1 MSLGTTSVQRPVLA
15 IVASLFIVIVG
26 GLAYLGLPISEYPD
40 VVPPTIVVST
50 TYPGASAQTVA
61 DTVATPI
68 EQEVNGVER
77 MLYMYSQATS
87 SGDLSLTITF
97 KPGTDLDKAQV
108 LVQNRVA
115 VALSRLP
122 EPVQHNG
129 VTTKKSSPTIL
140 CGILLF
146 SPDGS
151 RSPLFVSNF
160 ASGRVADVLKRL
172 EGIGDVY
179 ILGSREYSMRVWID
193 PERAANYGLT
203 AEDLVSAIRSQN
215 IQVAGGV
222 AGEPPIS
229 GSSFQ
234 PNLIFDGRLKEPGQF
249 DDIIVKAA
257 EDGRLV
263 RLRDVARVEIGALAY
278 NTTGFVLKRPAVA
291 LELLQRPGTNAIAT
305 VQQALKTMARMKR
318 TEFPSGVDYTAV
330 YNPTGYIIESI
341 KELVKTSYQAIILVV
356 LVILVFLRG
365 WRPSL
370 IAILA
375 MPVSLVGTFAVMS
388 VLDLSI
394 NYLTMFGLV
403 LAVGIVVDDAIVVV
417 ENTARHIEAGKT
429 PKEAAMLTMQE
440 VGGALFGIALTLCAV
455 FVPTAFVPGL
465 SGEFFRHFGITI
477 AAATAISCF
486 CSLTL
491 SPALAYLILR
501 QPTSVE
507 EAQRG
512 RMGWLRCF
520 FVRIGNR
527 FEAGFRRLSDFY
539 GHMVSKLIRIT
550 PTMLGIYGLLIAAT
564 LFMLITT
571 QKGFIPAQ
579 DRGYLI
585 VVIQLP
591 GGASFERAE
600 QVAHVVEDIALSTPG
615 VKAVPGFVG
624 LSAVTQTLA
633 PNAAT
638 VFVVLT
644 PSNTRLRKG
653 QSSEWIAAQLR
664 KKLAAIPDAVFVV
677 VAPPPVSGLGNT
689 SGFALRLEDRGGLG
703 PQALAKATN
712 DLVAA
717 ANATPGMR
725 GVYTTFNAS
734 APQVKIDVNH
744 AQAEML
750 GVSVQSINDA
760 IETYFGSTYINDFNI
775 NGRTYQVT
783 AQADLPF
790 RTSAEALAR
799 LRVRN
804 SNGDMVPIGNVT
816 SFRDTLGPDRVPR
829 YNLYP
834 ASEISGDTEAGKGS
848 EFAVKTMEKLAAKV
862 LPPDISYEWTDLS
875 YQQTTTGNAGL
886 LVFPLCVAFVYL
898 VLAALYGSWTLPIS
912 ILLIVPMCLLAAT
925 AGVRIMGLDMSVLT
939 QVGFIVLIGLAA
951 KNAILIVEFAR
962 HQEMNG
968 EERITAVIE
977 ACRLRLRPILMT
989 SFAFIL
995 GVFPLIISDGAGSE
1009 MRKAVGTT
1017 VFFGMIGVTLFGLIF
1032 TPIFYVLVRNLSEGK
1047 AHAQVPKPL
1056 HHQEPEGPQEGAVA

>member
-151 RSPLFVSNF
+151 RSPLFVSNY

-215 IQVAGGV
+215 IQVAGGI
-222 AGEPPIS
+222 AGQPPIS

-278 NTTGFVLKRPAVA
+278 NTTGFVLQRPAVA

-305 VQQALKTMARMKR
+305 VQQALETMARMKR

-512 RMGWLRCF
+512 RMGWLRLLLRPGRQPVRGRLPT
-520 FVRIGNR
+520 FVRLLRAHGEQTDPHHPDDAR
-527 FEAGFRRLSDFY
+527 HLRAADRGDALHADHHPERVYSRPGSRLFDRRDPAARRRL
-539 GHMVSKLIRIT
+539 V
-550 PTMLGIYGLLIAAT
+550 
-564 LFMLITT
+564 
-571 QKGFIPAQ
+571 
-579 DRGYLI
+579 
-585 VVIQLP
+585 
-591 GGASFERAE
+591 
-600 QVAHVVEDIALSTPG
+600 
-615 VKAVPGFVG
+615 
-624 LSAVTQTLA
+624 
-633 PNAAT
+633 
-638 VFVVLT
+638 
-644 PSNTRLRKG
+644 
-653 QSSEWIAAQLR
+653 
-664 KKLAAIPDAVFVV
+664 
-677 VAPPPVSGLGNT
+677 
-689 SGFALRLEDRGGLG
+689 
-703 PQALAKATN
+703 
-712 DLVAA
+712 
-717 ANATPGMR
+717 
-725 GVYTTFNAS
+725 
-734 APQVKIDVNH
+734 
-744 AQAEML
+744 
-750 GVSVQSINDA
+750 
-760 IETYFGSTYINDFNI
+760 
-775 NGRTYQVT
+775 
-783 AQADLPF
+783 
-790 RTSAEALAR
+790 RTS
-799 LRVRN
+799 
-804 SNGDMVPIGNVT
+804 
-816 SFRDTLGPDRVPR
+816 
-829 YNLYP
+829 
-834 ASEISGDTEAGKGS
+834 
-848 EFAVKTMEKLAAKV
+848 
-862 LPPDISYEWTDLS
+862 
-875 YQQTTTGNAGL
+875 
-886 LVFPLCVAFVYL
+886 
-898 VLAALYGSWTLPIS
+898 
-912 ILLIVPMCLLAAT
+912 
-925 AGVRIMGLDMSVLT
+925 
-939 QVGFIVLIGLAA
+939 
-951 KNAILIVEFAR
+951 
-962 HQEMNG
+962 
-968 EERITAVIE
+968 
-977 ACRLRLRPILMT
+977 
-989 SFAFIL
+989 
-995 GVFPLIISDGAGSE
+995 
-1009 MRKAVGTT
+1009 
-1017 VFFGMIGVTLFGLIF
+1017 
-1032 TPIFYVLVRNLSEGK
+1032 
-1047 AHAQVPKPL
+1047 
-1056 HHQEPEGPQEGAVA
+1056 

>member
-68 EQEVNGVER
+68 EQEVNGVEH

-87 SGDLSLTITF
+87 NGDLSLTITF

-129 VTTKKSSPTIL
+129 VTTNKASPNIL
-140 CGILLF
+140 CGMLLF

-151 RSPLFVSNF
+151 RSPLFVSNY
-160 ASGRVADVLKRL
+160 ATGRVADVLKRL
-172 EGIGDVY
+172 EGIGDIY

-203 AEDLVSAIRSQN
+203 AEDLLSAIRSQN
-215 IQVAGGV
+215 IQVAGGI
-222 AGEPPIS
+222 AGQPPIS

-249 DDIIVKAA
+249 EDIIVKA
-257 EDGRLV
+257 EGGRLV
-263 RLRDVARVEIGALAY
+263 RLRDVARVEIGALTYDTA
-278 NTTGFVLKRPAVA
+278 GFVFQRPAVA

-305 VQQALKTMARMKR
+305 VQQLLETMARMKR
-318 TEFPSGVDYTAV
+318 TEFPSGVDYSAV

-341 KELVKTSYQAIILVV
+341 KELVKTSFQAIILVV

-388 VLDLSI
+388 ILHLSI

-429 PKEAAMLTMQE
+429 PKEAAVLTMQE

-465 SGEFFRHFGITI
+465 SGQFFRHFGITI

-512 RMGWLRCF
+512 RMGWLHCF
-520 FVRIGNR
+520 FVRAGNR

-539 GHMVSKLIRIT
+539 GHTVSKLIEIT
-550 PTMLGIYGLLIAAT
+550 PMMLGIYGLLIAAT
-564 LFMLITT
+564 LYMLSTT
-571 QKGFIPAQ
+571 QQGFIPAQ

-591 GGASFERAE
+591 GGAAFERTE
-600 QVAHVVEDIALSTPG
+600 QVAHVVEKIALSTPG
-615 VKAVPGFVG
+615 VRAVPGFIG

-638 VFVVLT
+638 AFVVLT

-664 KKLAAIPDAVFVV
+664 KKLSAVTDAVFVV
-677 VAPPPVSGLGNT
+677 VAPPPVPGLGST
-689 SGFALRLEDRGGLG
+689 SGFSLRLEDRAGLG

-750 GVSVQSINDA
+750 GVSVQSINEA

-775 NGRTYQVT
+775 NGRTYHVT

-804 SNGDMVPIGNVT
+804 SNGDMVPIGNVL
-816 SFRDTLGPDRVPR
+816 SFQDMLGPDRVPR

-834 ASEISGDTEAGKGS
+834 ASEISGDTEAAKGS

-862 LPPDISYEWTDLS
+862 LPSGVSYEWTDLS
-875 YQQTTTGNAGL
+875 YQQTTGGNAGL

-925 AGVRIMGLDMSVLT
+925 AGVRIMGLDLNVLT
-939 QVGFIVLIGLAA
+939 QIGFIVLIGLAA

-962 HQEMNG
+962 RQEMNG
-968 EERITAVIE
+968 KERITAVIE

-1009 MRKAVGTT
+1009 MRKAVGTS

-1032 TPIFYVLVRNLSEGK
+1032 TPIFYVLVRNLSEGR
-1047 AHAQVPKPL
+1047 AYARAAKPL
-1056 HHQEPEGPQEGAVA
+1056 RDQEPEGPREAAVV